1 MISTILRSGQTQR
14 RTLERLP
21 ARTLAAMG
29 GSLIDLSGS
38 GMRIKVHA
46 KPEHKLGASYR
57 VEIRSSSQ
65 CVRLTARVVW
75 IKRTSVL
82 SREHELGLRFT
93 DVQPAVGRVLEH
105 WAVYGYIPNANN
117 IAAMPE
123 VHTRTPE
130 KQASTTKKVPPCFY
144 AELGLTPDAC
154 QAEIHS
160 AYRKLAKSLHPDICR
175 DDDAAERF
183 AYVARIYEV
192 LGDPIKRE
200 RYDAAMHRLQS
211 AA

>member
-1 MISTILRSGQTQR
+1 
-14 RTLERLP
+14 
-21 ARTLAAMG
+21 MG
-29 GSLIDLSGS
+29 GSLVDLSGC

-46 KPEHKLGASYR
+46 KPEHKLASSYR

-82 SREHELGLRFT
+82 SRDHELGLRFT
-93 DVQPAVGRVLEH
+93 DVQPAIGRVLEH
-105 WAVYGYIPNANN
+105 WAVYGFIPNANN
-117 IAAMPE
+117 IASMPE
-123 VHTRTPE
+123 VYARQPE
-130 KQASTTKKVPPCFY
+130 QQSATAKKGPPCFY

-160 AYRKLAKSLHPDICR
+160 SYRKLAKSLHPDICR
-175 DDDAAERF
+175 DDNAAERF
-183 AYVARIYEV
+183 AYVARIYAV
-192 LGDPIKRE
+192 LGDPITRE
-200 RYDAAMHRLQS
+200 RYDAAMHRLQL